1 MQKILK
7 IVLLLLG
14 LASIFFLIRIVS
26 AGDEAIETAAAVG
39 DTGLVNPIMFVAYF
53 VLAVTLLLVV
63 VFVLVNL
70 FSNTS
75 SLKKTLISV
84 GAFLVLVVL
93 SYAMATGI
101 ETPMQDG
108 EMLSASGSKWVG
120 AGLYMFYFLAVLAG
134 GTMLFTGIK
143 KMIK

>member
-70 FSNTS
+70 FANTS